1 MLNDKLKKRN
11 SDRLAGQHPQVVASL
26 TVLLDVMDRLGYP
39 MIVTDGVRTAAQ
51 QKALFDQGR
60 TKPGKIVTY
69 RDGVTSKSN
78 HQPWADGFG
87 HAVDCTFVVDLDGD
101 GDQDDPTWD
110 EKRPWTLYGVIAESQ
125 GLSWGGRWHS
135 PDKPHVELL

>member
-1 MLNDKLKKRN
+1 MNAKLKARN
-11 SDRLAGQHPQVVASL
+11 AERLIGQHPTIIATI
-26 TVLLDVMDRLGYP
+26 TVLLDVMDALGYP

-51 QKALFDQGR
+51 QKALFAQGR
-60 TKPGKIVTY
+60 TVPGKIVTY
-69 RDGVTSKSN
+69 RDGTSAKSN

-101 GDQDDPTWD
+101 GDPTDPTWD
-110 EKRPWTLYGVIAESQ
+110 EKRPWILYGTVAESQ
-125 GLSWGGRWHS
+125 GLSWGGRWKN